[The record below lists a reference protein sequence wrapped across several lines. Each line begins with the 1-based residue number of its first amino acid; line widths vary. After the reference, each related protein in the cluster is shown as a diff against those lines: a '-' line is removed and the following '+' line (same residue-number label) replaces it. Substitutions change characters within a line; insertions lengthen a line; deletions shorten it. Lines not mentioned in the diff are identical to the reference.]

1 MEQSADG
8 VRLATIVDLPTSF
21 GQFRLAA
28 FSADE
33 DQQEHLAI
41 VHGNVAETTE
51 CPVRVHSECLT
62 GEVFGSQRCDCR
74 EQLDAALSYI
84 STQPAGA
91 VIYLRQEGRGIG
103 LINKLHAYKLQDQGM
118 DTIEANQ
125 HLGFPA
131 DARDYGIAARIL
143 ELLKIRSVALLT
155 NNLHKIEGLRAEGI
169 TVTDRIPL
177 VVSGN
182 PFNQDYLETKRT
194 KMGHLL

>member
-84 STQPAGA
+84 SRQPA
-91 VIYLRQEGRGIG
+91 
-103 LINKLHAYKLQDQGM
+103 
-118 DTIEANQ
+118 
-125 HLGFPA
+125 
-131 DARDYGIAARIL
+131 
-143 ELLKIRSVALLT
+143 
-155 NNLHKIEGLRAEGI
+155 
-169 TVTDRIPL
+169 
-177 VVSGN
+177 
-182 PFNQDYLETKRT
+182 
-194 KMGHLL
+194 